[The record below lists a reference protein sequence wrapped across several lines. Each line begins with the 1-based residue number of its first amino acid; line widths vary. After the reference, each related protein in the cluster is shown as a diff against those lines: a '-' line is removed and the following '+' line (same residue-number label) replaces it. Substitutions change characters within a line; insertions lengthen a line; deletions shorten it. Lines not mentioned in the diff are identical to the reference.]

1 MGAPL
6 GRIEP
11 TREDSAHTGAA
22 RMNRT
27 VSMAR
32 RTLGALALVVTAGA
46 PAVAFDADAEFA
58 KGTTVLG
65 LQVGGG
71 AQNNIAGD
79 PSITGISFLTF
90 SPRLSY
96 LPFEPF
102 GSGWL
107 RSAIEPGLEG
117 WFQYYLEPR
126 GPTAEGL
133 KVALRYHF
141 IGVGPL
147 VPYLEATAGV
157 GGTNLN
163 VPEIRS
169 DYAFVLDGGAGVS
182 YFVAP
187 GVAINLGY
195 RLQHISNGGTG
206 HPNRGVNSN
215 TGVLGV
221 SFHFH

>member
-1 MGAPL
+1 MERGRRSRIWGPL
-6 GRIEP
+6 G
-11 TREDSAHTGAA
+11 AVG
-22 RMNRT
+22 
-27 VSMAR
+27 
-32 RTLGALALVVTAGA
+32 LLL
-46 PAVAFDADAEFA
+46 AVAVGPALGVDLEEEFA
-58 KGTTVLG
+58 KGTTILG

-71 AQNNIAGD
+71 VQNNIVGD
-79 PSITGISFLTF
+79 PPITGISFLTF
-90 SPRLSY
+90 TPRLSY

-126 GPTAEGL
+126 VFTAAGL
-133 KVALRYHF
+133 KLALRYHF
-141 IGVGPL
+141 IGLGPV
-147 VPYLEATAGV
+147 VPYLEATAGA

-163 VPEIRS
+163 VREIRS
-169 DYAFVLDGGAGVS
+169 HFTFVLDGGAGLS
-182 YFVAP
+182 YFVVP
-187 GVAINLGY
+187 GIAVNLGY
-195 RLQHISNGGTG
+195 RLQHISNGNTG

>member
-1 MGAPL
+1 
-6 GRIEP
+6 
-11 TREDSAHTGAA
+11 
-22 RMNRT
+22 
-27 VSMAR
+27 MA
-32 RTLGALALVVTAGA
+32 GALLLLGVVPGVGA
-46 PAVAFDADAEFA
+46 AFDADAEFA

-65 LQVGGG
+65 IQVGGG
-71 AQNNIAGD
+71 VQNNIAGD
-79 PSITGISFLTF
+79 PPITGISFLNFT
-90 SPRLSY
+90 PRLSY

-107 RSAIEPGLEG
+107 KGAIKPGVEG

-126 GPTAEGL
+126 VFTAAGL
-133 KVALRYHF
+133 KAALRYHF
-141 IGVGPL
+141 IGLGPL
-147 VPYLEATAGV
+147 VPHLEAAAGA

-163 VPEIRS
+163 VREIGSRFT
-169 DYAFVLDGGAGVS
+169 FVLDGGAGVS
-182 YFVAP
+182 YFVVP

-195 RLQHISNGGTG
+195 RLQHISNGNTG